1 MSWEGFLNLKKTILK
16 GLEKK
21 NVLEHVSWHIY
32 AHVCKSCTLGRHH
45 LWLQSRNG
53 CNNDAKDN
61 AASENFSRRQ
71 VGTWTVDMLLGNVLS
86 FWMMSNRACGSSHSS
101 IKFLNKD
108 VMATIRIW
116 EDHHF
121 LRDSWITTIA
131 FTTHNTPLLSKC
143 FINQAFQSLRFL
155 GTRSTERISRSSIL
169 IDDPA
174 VCQLIQYTS
183 L

>member
-1 MSWEGFLNLKKTILK
+1 M
-16 GLEKK
+16 
-21 NVLEHVSWHIY
+21 
-32 AHVCKSCTLGRHH
+32 
-45 LWLQSRNG
+45 WLQSRNG

-61 AASENFSRRQ
+61 AASENFSRWQ

-86 FWMMSNRACGSSHSS
+86 SLMMSNRACGSSHSS
-101 IKFLNKD
+101 IKLLNKD

-131 FTTHNTPLLSKC
+131 FTTHNTPFLSKC

-155 GTRSTERISRSSIL
+155 GTRSPERILRCSSL
-169 IDDPA
+169 VYDPA
-174 VCQLIQYTS
+174 VCQLIHHTS